1 MTTDN
6 GQQLPLDWE
15 GLVNEGIEARKMGDQ
30 SNWRLGDLALQV
42 ETTRGRHGK
51 GLQEYADSI
60 KANYS
65 TLVEYRTVAKKF
77 PERSGTISWSH
88 YQVVAARDDAEAILA
103 EHGDLSIAGLRQW
116 LREHPEVADEGL
128 YRTLVID
135 PPWPMEKIEREVR
148 PNQGQHL
155 DYPTMTVEDL
165 MKWQPRDY
173 AVTEGCHI
181 YLWTTHRFLP
191 DAFRVFNEW
200 GVKYECLL
208 TWVKN
213 VGITP
218 FSWMYSTEH
227 VLFGRIGSLPL
238 MEMGKRIDFQAAV
251 RGHSRK
257 PDEFY
262 DLVRVVSP
270 EPRLDVF
277 SREAREGFDQLGDE
291 ADRFSDVIA
300 AN

>member
-1 MTTDN
+1 
-6 GQQLPLDWE
+6 
-15 GLVNEGIEARKMGDQ
+15 
-30 SNWRLGDLALQV
+30 
-42 ETTRGRHGK
+42 
-51 GLQEYADSI
+51 
-60 KANYS
+60 
-65 TLVEYRTVAKKF
+65 
-77 PERSGTISWSH
+77 
-88 YQVVAARDDAEAILA
+88 
-103 EHGDLSIAGLRQW
+103 
-116 LREHPEVADEGL
+116 GL

-148 PNQGQHL
+148 PNQGQTL
-155 DYPTMTVEDL
+155 DYPTMTVDDL
-165 MKWQPRDY
+165 MKWNPRDF
-173 AVTEGCHI
+173 AVAEGCHI
-181 YLWTTHRFLP
+181 FLWTTHRFLRE
-191 DAFRVFNEW
+191 AFKVFDGW
-200 GVKYECLL
+200 DVKYECLL

-238 MEMGKRIDFQAAV
+238 MEMGQRLDFQASV

-262 DLVRVVSP
+262 DLVRKVSP

-291 ADRFSDVIA
+291 ADRFSDGITA
-300 AN
+300 S